1 MSTRR
6 VVVVGLVV
14 SLLVAG
20 VLSFYAS
27 SHPDGLNHVAASLG
41 FDSAQRESATAGSPL
56 SGYAVR
62 GIGDDRVSGG
72 LAGVIGVLVVGLLM
86 TGLVLVLRRRAP
98 KDEG

>member
-6 VVVVGLVV
+6 IVGIGLVV
-14 SLLVAG
+14 SLLIAG
-20 VLSFYAS
+20 VLSYYAS

-41 FDSAQRESATAGSPL
+41 FDSAERASAAAGSPL

-62 GIGDDRVSGG
+62 GLGDDRLSGG
-72 LAGVIGVLVVGLLM
+72 LAGVIGVLVVGLVM

-98 KDEG
+98 QRER